1 MLESLFK
8 SFGATYLTSVIWLI
22 LAASI
27 SSFLNLGFI
36 SFYIAIIGLI
46 TIWYNY
52 SINVED
58 MEEE

>member
-1 MLESLFK
+1 MLESLFN
-8 SFGATYLTSVIWLI
+8 SFKAAYLTSVIWLV

-52 SINVED
+52 SLNVED
-58 MEEE
+58 TEEE